1 MGSDRAGRVLDSA
14 PQLHHS
20 LTLSDLCEDVIL
32 LVSDQLQHMRTE
44 QENPHLNLSCVNKR
58 MRHIL
63 APRLFRNLSINKP
76 VSQLTPT
83 PFLSHYARAL
93 KIDMFGS
100 LWWWCSGSYT
110 SSSDAVDMFACIRGL
125 KELRRLEISMMRR
138 SIDIFTA
145 AFEKEDGAKVFT
157 LDHVEELVVTSSA
170 AFLTNHC
177 PNLKSLVVKDDESEC
192 LLDTYTDLSR
202 RLAPLHSDLFK
213 QTPRLTSFD
222 ATAIW
227 SLNEL
232 SSLVSLFPDL
242 EHLRMRSD
250 TYCYRASTPSIIKV
264 LGASLKRLKTLK
276 LVKTGSLGMGY
287 QSVWKRR
294 IQSCSNVEYRR
305 MLWRENERLKVCVEN
320 QIVRDAFQE
329 ITSLRECW
337 LSEMRVARKCDGC
350 AKGGDGV
357 RWMWERKSEDTE
369 NCAMASRMSMAYR
382 KEKEAVIV
390 GREMGF

>member
-1 MGSDRAGRVLDSA
+1 MGLDRTGRVLDSD
-14 PQLHHS
+14 PQQHHT

-32 LVSDQLQHMRTE
+32 LVSDQLRHMRAE
-44 QENPHLNLSCVNKR
+44 PENTLLNLSCVNKR
-58 MRHIL
+58 LRHIL
-63 APRLFRNLSINKP
+63 APRVFRSLSINQP
-76 VSQLTPT
+76 VSQLTPAT
-83 PFLSHYARAL
+83 FLGHYAQSL

-110 SSSDAVDMFACIRGL
+110 SSSDAIDMFACIQGL
-125 KELRRLEISMMRR
+125 KELRHLEISMMRR

-145 AFEKEDGAKVFT
+145 AFKREDGAGVFM

-192 LLDTYTDLSR
+192 LLDTYMNLPQ
-202 RLAPLHSDLFK
+202 RLAPLYSGLIKH
-213 QTPRLTSFD
+213 TPHLTSFD

-227 SLNEL
+227 SLDEL
-232 SSLVSLFPDL
+232 SSLVSMFPDL

-264 LGASLKRLKTLK
+264 LGESLKRLKTLK

-294 IQSCSNVEYRR
+294 IQSCSNIEYRR

-320 QIVRDAFQE
+320 QIVRDAFKW
-329 ITSLRECW
+329 ITSLKECW
-337 LSEMRVARKCDGC
+337 LSEMRVARKCDEC
-350 AKGGDGV
+350 VESEDGI
-357 RWMWERKSEDTE
+357 RWIWERRSEDVDD
-369 NCAMASRMSMAYR
+369 CVMANRMFMAYR
-382 KEKEAVIV
+382 MEKEAVVV